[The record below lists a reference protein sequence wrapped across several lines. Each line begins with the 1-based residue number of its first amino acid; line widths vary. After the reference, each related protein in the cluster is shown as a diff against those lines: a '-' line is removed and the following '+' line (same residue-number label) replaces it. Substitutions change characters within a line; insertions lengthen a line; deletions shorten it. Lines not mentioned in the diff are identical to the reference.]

1 MQRNF
6 EKIDNDLYEELT
18 LSKKALEES
27 KKHRDQISTD
37 NSSFKHAIALQ
48 MDEKESSKTLM
59 KEYEV
64 KKKKIMGFQ
73 IIYALKLENDL
84 IGLIG
89 LNVFSKK

>member
-1 MQRNF
+1 
-6 EKIDNDLYEELT
+6 
-18 LSKKALEES
+18 
-27 KKHRDQISTD
+27 
-37 NSSFKHAIALQ
+37 